1 MAKQLITWQE
11 KVSAT
16 AYDTIYPETLSEQ
29 VHINNE
35 IANNLGISPDVALD
49 TALEKLSATDRNIR
63 AQGVAGGT
71 ATAMTLSV
79 NVFTLFDGVVVRVKI
94 LFDTEQGVTLNVNN
108 TGAKPLI
115 RLDGQPFDLTL
126 RQGVWVTLMYSA
138 GLDGWCVQ
146 GWSGKL
152 TSHTQVFTESGTWTV
167 PSGVTAINVLVMGGG
182 SGGRNGDSYGQ
193 TGATSNT
200 VAGGGG
206 AGGEMALKSF
216 TVSPGTSYVV
226 TIGKGG
232 AAESAGGATSFG
244 NLLSANGGGVSQYPQ
259 NGANGGSG
267 GGGSPSYGS
276 TGGNGTYGGGGGGG
290 GTGPNY
296 SSIPGV
302 GTTNNGEKGTS
313 SAGGN
318 GGKGLSIAG
327 NTGAGGK
334 GGSGSCGGGG
344 GGGGYG
350 GIGGNGGDTGGSVNY
365 SSGGGGGGG
374 GYGLNGNGGK
384 GGNAGTASMTT
395 AYAGGNGGT
404 GAGGGGGG
412 GAGRQYVEGYV
423 GGQGGKGGDG
433 ICIVTWT
440 SIDG

>member
-11 KVSAT
+11 KVSVT
-16 AYDTIYPETLSEQ
+16 AYDTIYPETLPEQ

-49 TALEKLSATDRNIR
+49 TALEKLSATDKVIR
-63 AQGVAGGT
+63 AQGIAGGT
-71 ATAMTLSV
+71 ATAITLSV

-94 LFDTEQGVTLNVNN
+94 LFDTEPGVTLNVNN

-126 RQGVWVTLMYSA
+126 RQGVWATLMYSA

-152 TSHTQVFTESGTWTV
+152 TSHTQVFTKSGTWTV

-182 SGGRNGDSYGQ
+182 SGGFNGDGYGED
-193 TGATSNT
+193 TGSGA
-200 VAGGGG
+200 AGGGG
-206 AGGEMALKSF
+206 AGGEMALKSLNV
-216 TVSPGTSYVV
+216 VSGNSYVI

-232 AAESAGGATSFG
+232 AAGKAGGTTSFG
-244 NLLSANGGGVSQYPQ
+244 TLLSANGGGVAQYVQ
-259 NGANGGSG
+259 YGSSG
-267 GGGSPSYGS
+267 GTGGGAS
-276 TGGNGTYGGGGGGG
+276 TGYGTHAGNGSYGGGGGAGG
-290 GTGPNY
+290 IGPAVRSSPGTGA
-296 SSIPGV
+296 
-302 GTTNNGEKGTS
+302 TNNGEEGSETS
-313 SAGGN
+313 G
-318 GGKGLSIAG
+318 
-327 NTGAGGK
+327 GAGGK
-334 GGSGSCGGGG
+334 GLAIAGGTGAGGAGGTTTMSGQGGGG

-350 GIGGNGGDTGGSVNY
+350 GMGGAGGNGDWYGQ
-365 SSGGGGGGG
+365 GGGGGGG

-384 GGNAGTASMTT
+384 GGDALASGASQSGT
-395 AYAGGNGGT
+395 NGGIA
-404 GAGGGGGG
+404 AGGGGGG
-412 GAGRQYVEGYV
+412 GAGYRQTSGHS
-423 GGQGGKGGDG
+423 GGQGGSGGDG

>member
-11 KVSAT
+11 KVSET
-16 AYDTIYPETLSEQ
+16 EYDTIYPETLPEQ

-35 IANNLGISPDVALD
+35 IANNLGISPEVALD
-49 TALEKLSATDRNIR
+49 AALEKLSATDKNIR

-182 SGGRNGDSYGQ
+182 SGGRNGDGYGQ

-200 VAGGGG
+200 LAGGGG

-244 NLLSANGGGVSQYPQ
+244 NLLSANGGGVAQYFVS
-259 NGANGGSG
+259 GGNGGSG
-267 GGGSPSYGS
+267 GGGVS
-276 TGGNGTYGGGGGGG
+276 TYVSNGGNGTYGGGGGSAAIGVNYSVTP
-290 GTGPNY
+290 GTGA
-296 SSIPGV
+296 
-302 GTTNNGEKGTS
+302 TNNGEAGSTTK
-313 SAGGN
+313 GGN

-327 NTGAGGK
+327 NTGAGGQ
-334 GGSGSCGGGG
+334 GGSGKFGGGG

-350 GIGGNGGDTGGSVNY
+350 GIGGNGGDTGGMNNTSR
-365 SSGGGGGGG
+365 GGGGGGG

-395 AYAGGNGGT
+395 AYSGGNGGT

-423 GGQGGKGGDG
+423 GGQGGSGGDG